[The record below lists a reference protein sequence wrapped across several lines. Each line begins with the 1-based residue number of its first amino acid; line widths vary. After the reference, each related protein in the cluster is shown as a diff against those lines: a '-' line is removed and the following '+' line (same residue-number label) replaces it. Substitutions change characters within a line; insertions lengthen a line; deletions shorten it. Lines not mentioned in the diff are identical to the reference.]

1 MARLKYNAITDNASK
16 YMNAFGSQVANALAY
31 GVPEGGYTDKDKKG
45 FPLKCTPK
53 FNKFYTN
60 GVRNCS
66 STSIT
71 TL

>member
-1 MARLKYNAITDNASK
+1 
-16 YMNAFGSQVANALAY
+16 MNAFGSQVANALAY

-53 FNKFYTN
+53 FNKYYTN